1 MTTLSDRFDDDA
13 ILDALLRQRIV
24 SNDRQLAE
32 QFACKGRKKA
42 FSAGEVLIE
51 QGAWDDELH
60 FILAGEF
67 ELLINGQHKAVR
79 QAGVHVGELAGVNAA
94 RPRSATLR
102 ALGDAI
108 VLTVEAADAREIA
121 DKNPAVYKAMLEVAG
136 ERLDQRN
143 AEIGTANDYPRV
155 FVISSSEGS
164 EVARLV
170 RRHLDQDD
178 KIAVKVWDQG
188 TFAVSDFALS
198 SIEDAIEA
206 ADFTIAVVRADD
218 SLVTRGRETKTAR
231 DNVHLEYG
239 ISVGRLGRDRSFLL
253 VDVADD
259 VKLPSDIAGITTL
272 RYRSGRSKD
281 DLDRSIAKTC
291 DVARDKIEF
300 AGVRRDRRA
309 C

>member
-13 ILDALLRQRIV
+13 ILDALLRQRVV
-24 SNDRQLAE
+24 SNDRELAE
-32 QFACKGRKKA
+32 QFARKGRKKA

-102 ALGDAI
+102 ALGDAM
-108 VLTVEAADAREIA
+108 VLTVDAADAREIA

-143 AEIGTANDYPRV
+143 AEIGAANDYPRV
-155 FVISSSEGS
+155 FVISSSEGLD
-164 EVARLV
+164 VARLV

-188 TFAVSDFALS
+188 TFTVSDFALS

-218 SLVTRGRETKTAR
+218 GLVTRGRETKTAR

-239 ISVGRLGRDRSFLL
+239 ISIGRLGRDRSFLL
-253 VDVADD
+253 VDVAED

-281 DLDRSIAKTC
+281 DLDRSVAKAC
-291 DVARDKIEF
+291 DVARDLIEF